1 MSIKSRRPPRG
12 NTQRNSGGPRR
23 SNTEGFAAYTET
35 LRPSS
40 NEATAPP
47 PENTTEPPPSLV
59 NGAGSGLPSA
69 SGVIGARGA
78 NDEDSAPD
86 SSTRFKEGTAELK
99 AESGSTAPPSLG
111 RGVERL
117 EEDAVATPE
126 VVAPHEETKAKAPT
140 KVLPDAERTGR
151 SGRADRAERRAR
163 ERGKGG
169 ARGRSLS
176 ASSPPPKA
184 PPAQND
190 TQHDVQSG
198 ARTGIKDDL
207 GPASSPSGAPKS
219 SRAHRS
225 DSVPASGGAHVD
237 LDERFFSEGIQADG
251 EVFARKQSSMRPPEP
266 EEEIDPKLLLKMH
279 PDVRARRAK
288 FAPIVKWVVL
298 GAVLLGLG
306 GLVKHKIAQGDQET
320 AAREMAEYAATHA
333 PASTTRE
340 DNPATAPAPAV
351 MPGVQGAASGEAP
364 VPSALPKPT
373 EGLAAPAEGTEVH
386 EAPVPAVGSSAVA
399 AVASVSPPP
408 EAESAPA
415 KTAAQEKRD
424 CQVFLDRGAFGKAV
438 EAGQRSVAVDPSDGE
453 AWLLLGAAYQSLGR
467 AGDAKR
473 SFSAC
478 LKQGKKG
485 PLAECKAMLQ

>member
-1 MSIKSRRPPRG
+1 
-12 NTQRNSGGPRR
+12 
-23 SNTEGFAAYTET
+23 
-35 LRPSS
+35 
-40 NEATAPP
+40 
-47 PENTTEPPPSLV
+47 
-59 NGAGSGLPSA
+59 
-69 SGVIGARGA
+69 
-78 NDEDSAPD
+78 
-86 SSTRFKEGTAELK
+86 
-99 AESGSTAPPSLG
+99 
-111 RGVERL
+111 
-117 EEDAVATPE
+117 
-126 VVAPHEETKAKAPT
+126 
-140 KVLPDAERTGR
+140 
-151 SGRADRAERRAR
+151 
-163 ERGKGG
+163 
-169 ARGRSLS
+169 
-176 ASSPPPKA
+176 
-184 PPAQND
+184 
-190 TQHDVQSG
+190 
-198 ARTGIKDDL
+198 
-207 GPASSPSGAPKS
+207 
-219 SRAHRS
+219 
-225 DSVPASGGAHVD
+225 
-237 LDERFFSEGIQADG
+237 
-251 EVFARKQSSMRPPEP
+251 
-266 EEEIDPKLLLKMH
+266 MH

-333 PASTTRE
+333 PASTTKE
-340 DNPATAPAPAV
+340 DNPTTAPPPAV
-351 MPGVQGAASGEAP
+351 MAGVQGAASGEAP

-373 EGLAAPAEGTEVH
+373 EGLAAPADGTEVH
-386 EAPVPAVGSSAVA
+386 EAPAPAAGSNAVA
-399 AVASVSPPP
+399 AVAAVTPPP